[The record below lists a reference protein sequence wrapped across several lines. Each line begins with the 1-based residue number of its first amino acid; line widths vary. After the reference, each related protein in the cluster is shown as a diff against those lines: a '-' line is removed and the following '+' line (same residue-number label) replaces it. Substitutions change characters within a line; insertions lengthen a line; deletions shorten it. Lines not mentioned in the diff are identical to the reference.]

1 MPKPK
6 NCAMTSRAKPTR
18 PSRRRSLRRCNC
30 APSRRRPRFRS
41 ANTCSRSRCARTSRG
56 SLSRRRRCSGTSN
69 SPSDLSGAGGIFLRP
84 RRLKI
89 EQTMSMYGYL
99 FRRLLGTIPVML
111 VVAVFI
117 FLMLRL
123 APLDPAA
130 ILAGDSANSE
140 QIAQIR
146 QQLGLDQPMLQQFV
160 IWSGRVL
167 TGDFGESFFFKK
179 TVAALIGERIEP
191 TLSLAFFTMLIAV
204 CLAVPLGV
212 MAAHWHGSWLDRLV
226 MGFSVLG
233 FSVPVFVVGYLLIY
247 VFSIWLNWLPVQ
259 GYQRLSEGVGGWA
272 LRLLLPSVTLSVIYV
287 ALIARMTRTSVL
299 EVLSEDYIRTA
310 RAKGQSERKVL
321 FRHALRNAA
330 VPIVTVIGLG
340 VALLIGGVV
349 VTESVFTIP
358 GLGRLT
364 VDAVLARDYPTIQ
377 AVILLFSFVYVLI
390 NLLVDVAYTLFD
402 PRIRY

>member
-1 MPKPK
+1 
-6 NCAMTSRAKPTR
+6 
-18 PSRRRSLRRCNC
+18 
-30 APSRRRPRFRS
+30 
-41 ANTCSRSRCARTSRG
+41 
-56 SLSRRRRCSGTSN
+56 
-69 SPSDLSGAGGIFLRP
+69 
-84 RRLKI
+84 
-89 EQTMSMYGYL
+89 MYGYL

-123 APLDPAA
+123 TPSDPAA
-130 ILAGDSANSE
+130 IIAGDNATTE
-140 QIAQIR
+140 QVTKIR
-146 QQLGLDQPMLQQFV
+146 GQLGLDRPMIEQFF
-160 IWSGRVL
+160 IWSGKVL
-167 TGDFGESFFFKK
+167 TGDLGESFFFKK
-179 TVAALIGERIEP
+179 TVAQLIGERIEP
-191 TLSLAFFTMLIAV
+191 TLSLAFFTILIAV
-204 CLAVPLGV
+204 MVAVPLGV
-212 MAAHWHGSWLDRLV
+212 LAAHRHGSWIDRIV

-233 FSVPVFVVGYLLIY
+233 FSVPVFVIGYLLIY
-247 VFSIWLNWLPVQ
+247 LFAVYLNWLPVQ
-259 GYQRLSEGVGGWA
+259 GYQRIAEGVGGWVQ
-272 LRLLLPSVTLSVIYV
+272 RLILPSVTLSVIYI

-310 RAKGQSERKVL
+310 RAKGQVERKVL

-340 VALLIGGVV
+340 IALLIGGVV

-377 AVILLFSFVYVLI
+377 AVILLFSFVYVMI
-390 NLLVDVAYTLFD
+390 NLAVDMLYTLLD